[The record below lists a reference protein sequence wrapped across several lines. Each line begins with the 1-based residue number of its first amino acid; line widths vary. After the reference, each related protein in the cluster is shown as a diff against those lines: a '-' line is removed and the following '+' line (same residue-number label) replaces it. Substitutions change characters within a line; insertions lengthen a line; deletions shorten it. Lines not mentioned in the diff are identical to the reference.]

1 MTTLSPSRPGRALW
15 RRFCRHR
22 GAVAGAA
29 VLGFVVVAVLIGPW
43 LWPHDPAF
51 IDARARNAGPGLAHP
66 LGTDQLGRDTLARLL
81 AGGRVSIAVGLA
93 AMAVSLG
100 LGTLVGVL
108 AGFFRR
114 LDSPLMRLTDLFL
127 ALPVIPLVLV
137 AAMLFREALSRGF
150 GPQTG
155 IFVLVV
161 LAVGL
166 TSWMQTARVVRG
178 TVLGL
183 KERDFILAARG
194 IGTPETAIVTRHV
207 LPNAASPILVSA
219 ALGTANAIVTESAL
233 SFLGLGFPPDFPSWG
248 RLLSDAT
255 VYLQDHPGRALW
267 PGGLICLT
275 VLGVNYLGDGLRDA
289 LDVRGDG
296 R

>member
-1 MTTLSPSRPGRALW
+1 MTTLSPSHPGRALW
-15 RRFCRHR
+15 RRFRRHR

-137 AAMLFREALSRGF
+137 AAMLFREALSRSF

-161 LAVGL
+161 LAVG
-166 TSWMQTARVVRG
+166 
-178 TVLGL
+178 
-183 KERDFILAARG
+183 
-194 IGTPETAIVTRHV
+194 
-207 LPNAASPILVSA
+207 
-219 ALGTANAIVTESAL
+219 
-233 SFLGLGFPPDFPSWG
+233 
-248 RLLSDAT
+248 
-255 VYLQDHPGRALW
+255 
-267 PGGLICLT
+267 
-275 VLGVNYLGDGLRDA
+275 
-289 LDVRGDG
+289 
-296 R
+296 

>member
-1 MTTLSPSRPGRALW
+1 MTALPPPHPGHTVW
-15 RRFCRHR
+15 RRFRRHR

-29 VLGFVVVAVLIGPW
+29 VLGFLVLAVLLGPW
-43 LWPHDPAF
+43 LWSIDPSF
-51 IDARARNAGPGLAHP
+51 IDARARNAAPGLTHP

-114 LDSPLMRLTDLFL
+114 LDSLLMRLTDLFL

-137 AAMLFREALSRGF
+137 AAMLFREGLSHSF
-150 GPQTG
+150 GPQAG

-161 LAVGL
+161 LAIGL
-166 TSWMQTARVVRG
+166 TSWMPTARVVRG
-178 TVLGL
+178 AVLGL

-194 IGTPETAIVTRHV
+194 IGTRDTAIMTRHV
-207 LPNAASPILVSA
+207 LPNVASPILVSA

-233 SFLGLGFPPDFPSWG
+233 SFLGLGFPPDFPTWG

-255 VYLQDHPGRALW
+255 VYLQDYPGRALW

-275 VLGVNYLGDGLRDA
+275 VLSVNYLGDGLRDA
-289 LDVRGDG
+289 LDPRGAA

>member
-1 MTTLSPSRPGRALW
+1 MTLHSPPRPGRTVW
-15 RRFCRHR
+15 RRFRRHR

-29 VLGFVVVAVLIGPW
+29 VLGFLVLAVLLGPW
-43 LWPHDPAF
+43 LWSLDPTY
-51 IDARARNAGPGLAHP
+51 IDVRARSAGPSPAHP
-66 LGTDQLGRDTLARLL
+66 LGTDQLGRDMLARLL

-100 LGTLVGVL
+100 LGTLIGVL

-114 LDSPLMRLTDLFL
+114 LDSLLMRLTDLFL

-137 AAMLFREALSRGF
+137 AVMLFREPLSHSF
-150 GPQTG
+150 GPQAG

-161 LAVGL
+161 LAIGL
-166 TSWMQTARVVRG
+166 TSWMPTARVVRG
-178 TVLGL
+178 AVLEL
-183 KERDFILAARG
+183 KEREFILAARG
-194 IGTPETAIVTRHV
+194 IGTPDAAIITRHV
-207 LPNAASPILVSA
+207 LPNVASPILVSA
-219 ALGTANAIVTESAL
+219 ALGTANAILTESAL
-233 SFLGLGFPPDFPSWG
+233 SFLGLGFPPDFPTWG

-255 VYLQDHPGRALW
+255 VYLQDYPGRALW

-289 LDVRGDG
+289 FDIRGDA